1 MNKKEFRFLDFVLL
15 LTKWRKSIFINIL
28 LVGIIALLFSLQL
41 DKWYK
46 ATAVVLPPKDNIVGG
61 GLSSLMSQLPLASLG
76 LGGGSGDMFTYM
88 AILKSKSLATDVIQ
102 HFDLQKFYEQ
112 ETMHE
117 TYKSFIIDYSVAFT
131 EEDMIAVSF
140 EYKDSVK
147 VAEIVNYI
155 IMKLDIISDKLKTE
169 RTQRNFDLIQ
179 KRYFQNLHEIDS
191 LQIALE
197 MFQMKHGVIEF
208 YEQTKAII
216 SSIADLDAQI
226 LIKTA
231 ELDAIKENFG
241 ENSPQYKASKIHLN
255 TLQKQIHKLKTANK
269 DKLENPFSTLFIPL
283 EKIPELG
290 KEYTNIYTGL
300 LLQQKLQ
307 EYLLPEYE
315 QTKMQLFKN
324 QPTLQVIDYAV
335 PPDYKSKPK
344 RAFIVLGAIALAFII
359 QLFIILI
366 VERLTYLRE
375 YNPEKYNEIVSIKQS
390 FIPHRNK
397 KQI

>member
-1 MNKKEFRFLDFVLL
+1 MNKKEFKFLDFVLL
-15 LTKWRKSIFINIL
+15 LTKWRKSIFINL
-28 LVGIIALLFSLQL
+28 MLVGIIALLFSLQL

-46 ATAVVLPPKDNIVGG
+46 ATAVILPPKDSGMGG

-76 LGGGSGDMFTYM
+76 IGGSGGDMMTYM
-88 AILKSKSLATDVIQ
+88 AILKSKSLASDVIE
-102 HFDLQKFYEQ
+102 HFDLQSFYER

-117 TYKSFIIDYSVAFT
+117 TYKSFLGDYSVSFT
-131 EEDMIAVSF
+131 EEDMITVSY

-155 IMKLDIISDKLKTE
+155 VMKLDNVSNKLKIE
-169 RTQRNFDLIQ
+169 RTQRNFEIIQ
-179 KRYFQNLHEIDS
+179 KRYFQNLREIDS
-191 LQIALE
+191 LQIELE
-197 MFQMKHGVIEF
+197 MFQKKHGVVEF
-208 YEQTKAII
+208 FEQTKAII
-216 SSIADLDAQI
+216 SSITDLDAKV
-226 LIKTA
+226 LLRKA
-231 ELDAIKENFG
+231 ELEAVRENFG
-241 ENSPQYKASKIHLN
+241 KDSPQYKATKIQLK
-255 TLQKQIHKLKTANK
+255 TLQNQVTNLKYQNREKL
-269 DKLENPFSTLFIPL
+269 DNPFSSLFIPL
-283 EKIPELG
+283 DKIPELG

-335 PPDYKSKPK
+335 PPDYKSRPK
-344 RAFIVLGAIALAFII
+344 RAYVVLGAITLAFIF

-375 YNPEKYNEIVSIKQS
+375 YDPEKYSEIISIKRS
-390 FIPHRNK
+390 FIPKRNK
-397 KQI
+397 K